1 MEPECV
7 LSDGEGDG
15 KRDGEGE
22 LVGVVAAAFDALH
35 HVSDPAQ
42 KDSRLN

>member
-7 LSDGEGDG
+7 LSYGEGDG

-22 LVGVVAAAFDALH
+22 RVSIVAAAFDALH
-35 HVSDPAQ
+35 YVSDPVQ
-42 KDSRLN
+42 KDSR